1 MKKIFTIL
9 TAGVLALVAF
19 SSCVREQLAVYD
31 ETKVTAPV
39 LGTYNV
45 GEDVITANFTP
56 AKLELG
62 FNEKLV
68 PSHTLAVVSLNGE
81 EKSKSLTTS
90 NDGATITL
98 KTVNLAKAL
107 ITLGAKEGSTAKV
120 ELAVRATLQD
130 VSKDNGR
137 NGFVDSEK
145 HIVINSFEVV
155 IPEQVGSP
163 YEEYT
168 EASDWSLIGAMSAY
182 EINWDGDLNMWA
194 TQDGNQHVAAHVI
207 LKAGDQ
213 VKFRK
218 DQAWTVNM
226 GGTLGT
232 LGDEFAVTQDGPNIE
247 IAKDGVYDLFLDLSA
262 GTAIVAEA
270 FDPYPD
276 FTQATNWTV
285 IGALSKHGI
294 SWDGDI
300 DMLSD
305 GTVSAAFSVA
315 LAADDE
321 FKFRR
326 DKAWTVNLGGE
337 FGGMDTDFA
346 VSQDGPN
353 IKVGAEGVYDL
364 FVDPSAN
371 TAKVT
376 AAAGVKVSSKIGAGG
391 DEPEPQPVEVKGW
404 NIIGLNGDWEN
415 DVLAS
420 EKDGVWTAYITATE
434 ATSFKWRKDAGWDE
448 NYGIAKDATFTMGTA
463 FAAVAG
469 GENISVAA
477 GFYKV
482 TLDLTNTEA
491 PMITVYD
498 DFVVWSLIG
507 DFNSWGGDVDM
518 IEDGGKWIAKGVAL
532 KGGWKIR
539 KNHDWADNRG
549 GKFEALGT
557 AFAVTAGG
565 DNIDCGEGE
574 FNVTYDP
581 AAETVTVDP
590 ALPSNTWSL
599 IGVNGDWNND
609 IFMTELMPGVW
620 VSPVVET
627 TTDWKVRFNHGWDV
641 NRGAAAPSAEGVF
654 VKAVPGG
661 PNINVTGK
669 FTVIYNANSET
680 IGTLVW
686 GVVGSIAS
694 IDGFSWNKDVPMNLA
709 SDGKWYSVPV
719 ALTTSDEI
727 KIRQYAGWDV
737 NFGGDLVEADA
748 AFAAVS
754 GGNNIKAPKDGT
766 YMVVYD
772 PAAATLTLSTQFW
785 GLIGGFNSWGGDK
798 FMIYDGEKWCAYG
811 QNIEG
816 EWKIRQGSGWDVNR
830 GGTFVEKDAAIDA
843 VAGGS
848 NITVTGLTD
857 WDVVYVPSA
866 EKIFVGDA
874 ANVSV
879 TVTPAVPDNWKDS
892 ATDISAAGTANCYI
906 VTAAGAYKF
915 PAVKGNGTDS
925 VGSVASASIVWES
938 CNNAEAVTANSVIW
952 AVDADASYV
961 YFLTPNTLKAGNALV
976 AAKDSDGKILWSWHI
991 WIPSTTIATNT
1002 YGLFNHELM
1011 DRNLG
1016 ALVAAKTGE
1025 AAPVESFG
1033 LTYQWGRKD
1042 PFVGPAATSGSSN
1055 AALSGA
1061 APELASA
1068 TISLEESIAN
1078 PTLLGHTNDGDW
1090 LTAPDNTL
1098 WQNDTKTIYDP
1109 CPAGYKVP
1117 ARDKEQPLMNA
1128 DLSTVTG
1135 WSENATNGY
1144 ITLGDP
1150 VAVFPVSGYRDDY
1163 EVAKMA
1169 KVYQRVAYWTSYA
1182 SADAKGYLLNIR
1194 LADYGNAHALG
1205 EGPKARGGYVR
1216 CVKLEAAE

>member
-62 FNEKLV
+62 FNEKVV

-321 FKFRR
+321 FKFRQ

-376 AAAGVKVSSKIGAGG
+376 AAAGVKVSTKIGAGG

-415 DVLAS
+415 DVLAN

-469 GENISVAA
+469 GENIAVEA

-874 ANVSV
+874 ANAVVEVSV
-879 TVTPAVPDNWKDS
+879 DWSGAVNI
-892 ATDISAAGTANCYI
+892 ATDGTANCYI
-906 VTAAGAYKF
+906 VKEAGAYKI
-915 PAVKGNGTDS
+915 PAVKGNSNDSAGT
-925 VGSVASASIVWES
+925 VGGVKLLWETW
-938 CNNAEAVTANSVIW
+938 NNAEEVTAKSVIA
-952 AVDADASYV
+952 AVGYDDANV
-961 YFLTPNTLKAGNALV
+961 YFKTPDTLKPGNALI
-976 AAKDSDGKILWSWHI
+976 AATDAEGKIIWSWHI
-991 WIPSTTIATNT
+991 WIPKTAITTAS
-1002 YGLFNHELM
+1002 YDGLFGKDAM
-1011 DRNLG
+1011 SRNLG
-1016 ALVAAKTGE
+1016 ALEDADE
-1025 AAPVESFG
+1025 AGASAESCG
-1033 LTYQWGRKD
+1033 LLYQWGRKD
-1042 PFVGPAATSGSSN
+1042 PFMGLGEMAANCKVYVKTTGSFNSK
-1055 AALSGA
+1055 G
-1061 APELASA
+1061 EQQTIAS
-1068 TISLEESIAN
+1068 SIEN
-1078 PTLLGHTNDGDW
+1078 PTLLTYNGATAVDPDW
-1090 LTAPDNTL
+1090 AGKNWCSEDNNTAWGTADAKGL
-1098 WQNDTKTIYDP
+1098 YDP
-1109 CPAGYKVP
+1109 CPAGYRVP
-1117 ARDKEQPLMNA
+1117 AFDETQPGWIA
-1128 DLSTVTG
+1128 DG
-1135 WSENATNGY
+1135 WTIDLAHFVYKKG
-1144 ITLGDP
+1144 G
-1150 VAVFPVSGYRDDY
+1150 AVFPYAGYLDDCGCSLSHGGDRSA
-1163 EVAKMA
+1163 VWSSTPSDDDRGKSFD
-1169 KVYQRVAYWTSYA
+1169 VRSSYA
-1182 SADAKGYLLNIR
+1182 LKSQY
-1194 LADYGNAHALG
+1194 
-1205 EGPKARGGYVR
+1205 KARGNSVR
-1216 CVKLEAAE
+1216 CVAE

>member
-1 MKKIFTIL
+1 MKKLYAIL
-9 TAGVLALVAF
+9 AAGIVALLAV
-19 SSCVREQLAVYD
+19 SCVREQIAVYD
-31 ETKVTAPV
+31 PANVTAPV

-45 GEDVITANFTP
+45 GEDAITANYTP
-56 AKLELG
+56 AKLEMG
-62 FNEKLV
+62 FNENIA

-81 EKSKSLTTS
+81 EKSKSLTTT
-90 NDGATITL
+90 NDGSTITL

-107 ITLGAKEGSTAKV
+107 ITLGAKEGSNAKV

-145 HIVINSFEVV
+145 HIVINDFAVV

-168 EASDWSLIGAMSAY
+168 EKSDWSLIGAMAAY

-194 TQDGNQHVAAHVI
+194 TQDGNQHVAAHVT

-218 DQAWTVNM
+218 DQDWTVNM
-226 GGTLGT
+226 GGSLGT
-232 LGDEFAVTQDGPNIE
+232 LGEEFAVTQDGANIE
-247 IAKDGVYDLFLDLSA
+247 IAKDGVYDLFLDLSS
-262 GTAIVAEA
+262 GVAIVAEGY
-270 FDPYPD
+270 DPYPD

-285 IGALSKHGI
+285 IGALSKAGI
-294 SWDGDI
+294 NWDGDI
-300 DMLSD
+300 EMLSD

-315 LAADDE
+315 LAAEDE
-321 FKFRR
+321 FKFRQ
-326 DKAWTVNLGGE
+326 DKAWAVNLGGE

-346 VSQDGPN
+346 VTQDGSN

-376 AAAGVKVSSKIGAGG
+376 AAAGVKVSSKIGADGPG
-391 DEPEPQPVEVKGW
+391 PEPQPVEVKGW

-420 EKDGVWTAYITATE
+420 ESNGVWTAYITATE
-434 ATSFKWRKDAGWDE
+434 ATNFKWRKDAGWDE
-448 NYGIAKDATFTMGTA
+448 NYGIEKDATYTMGTP

-469 GENISVAA
+469 GENIPVDA

-482 TLDLTNTEA
+482 TLDLTNETA
-491 PMITVYD
+491 PMITIFS
-498 DFVVWSLIG
+498 DFEIYSLIG
-507 DFNSWGGDVDM
+507 DFNGWGADVDM
-518 IEDGGKWIAKGVAL
+518 VETSAGVWVSPATAL
-532 KGGWKIR
+532 TTAGFKIR
-539 KNHDWADNRG
+539 SGHDWALSYG
-549 GKFEALGT
+549 GTLVALGT
-557 AFAVTAGG
+557 AFDAVS
-565 DNIDCGEGE
+565 DNGPNIVVPEDGEYI
-574 FNVTYDP
+574 VTFDK
-581 AAETVTVDP
+581 TNLKITVDA
-590 ALPSNTWSL
+590 ALPSNTWSV
-599 IGVNGDWNND
+599 IGANGDWNTD

-620 VSPVVET
+620 VSPTFET

-641 NRGAAAPSAEGVF
+641 NRGGATPSAEGVF

-661 PNINVTGK
+661 PNINATGK
-669 FTVIYNANSET
+669 ITVIYNANNET

-694 IDGFSWNKDVPMNLA
+694 IDGFSWNKDVPMNLG
-709 SDGKWYSVPV
+709 SDGKWYSIPV

-737 NFGGDLVEADA
+737 NFGGDLAEADA

-816 EWKIRQGSGWDVNR
+816 EWKIRQSSGWDVNR
-830 GGTFVEKDAAIDA
+830 GGTFVAKDEAIDA
-843 VAGGS
+843 VPDGG

-874 ANVSV
+874 ANVTVEESV
-879 TVTPAVPDNWKDS
+879 DWS
-892 ATDISAAGTANCYI
+892 GATDLSTAGTANCY
-906 VTAAGAYKF
+906 VVSAAGAYKIH
-915 PAVKGNGTDS
+915 AVKGNTTES
-925 VGSVASASIVWES
+925 VGTVAGVELVWETY
-938 CNNAEAVTANSVIW
+938 NNNSEVTAKSVIA
-952 AVDADASYV
+952 AVGFDAENV
-961 YFLTPNTLKAGNALV
+961 YFKTPDTLKPGNALV
-976 AAKDSDGKILWSWHI
+976 AAKDANGKIIWSWHI
-991 WIPSTTIATNT
+991 WIPKTAITNAS
-1002 YGLFNHELM
+1002 YDDLFGSNAM
-1011 DRNLG
+1011 SRNLG
-1016 ALVAAKTGE
+1016 ALEDAAETG
-1025 AAPVESFG
+1025 ASAESCG
-1033 LTYQWGRKD
+1033 LLYQWGRKD
-1042 PFVGPAATSGSSN
+1042 PFMGVGEMKANSGTAAKTTGSFSKVGEQQTI
-1055 AALSGA
+1055 AA
-1061 APELASA
+1061 
-1068 TISLEESIAN
+1068 SIEN
-1078 PTLLGHTNDGDW
+1078 PTVFTYNGATAVDPDW
-1090 LTAPDNTL
+1090 AGKSWSSEDISEAWGTAGAKGL
-1098 WQNDTKTIYDP
+1098 YDP

-1117 ARDKEQPLMNA
+1117 AFDETKPGWIA
-1128 DLSTVTG
+1128 DD
-1135 WSENATNGY
+1135 W
-1144 ITLGDP
+1144 TLVLASFYYKKGG
-1150 VAVFPVSGYRDDY
+1150 AVFP
-1163 EVAKMA
+1163 
-1169 KVYQRVAYWTSYA
+1169 YA
-1182 SADAKGYLLNIR
+1182 GYLDDCGGSLSHGGDR
-1194 LADYGNAHALG
+1194 SAVWSATESDADRGKSFDVRSSYSLKSQYKSRGNS
-1205 EGPKARGGYVR
+1205 VR
-1216 CVKLEAAE
+1216 CVAE